1 MADDPTS
8 NGTRHRLTGW
18 GRTTPS
24 VATVVHPPTR
34 EDVRA
39 AFEAAGTR
47 GLITRGLGR
56 AYGDAAQ
63 NGGGT
68 VLDGTALTAIGPID
82 GPHATITVGGGASL
96 EAIQRA
102 VLRTGW
108 SLPVLPGT
116 RHVTI
121 GGAIASD
128 VHGKNHHVD
137 GSFGAHVESFTLQPP
152 AGDHVVVTRASDA
165 ALFEATTGGMGL
177 TGVVLAATLRLMKVE
192 TRLMR
197 VHSERTADLDATMR
211 ALVEADA
218 THRYSVAWLDLASPR
233 ARGRSVV
240 TAADHARAAEAPGV
254 SLLDEPPSW
263 RPTVPPVVPVNLVRS
278 AGVQLFNA
286 GWFRR
291 PLPSEALVPIESYA
305 APLDALGAWNRLYG
319 SRGLVQYQF
328 ALPAGEETTLR
339 AIVEAITHAP
349 AVPALAV
356 LKRFGPG
363 NGAPLS
369 FPIEGWTLAVDFPAG
384 DPALGAFLDTLDE
397 RVAAAGGRVYLA
409 KDARMRP
416 EMVPLMYPRI
426 DEWRET
432 QARIDPTGVLTSDLD
447 RRLHLTAGSTRSPR

>member
-1 MADDPTS
+1 M
-8 NGTRHRLTGW
+8 
-18 GRTTPS
+18 
-24 VATVVHPPTR
+24 
-34 EDVRA
+34 
-39 AFEAAGTR
+39 
-47 GLITRGLGR
+47 
-56 AYGDAAQ
+56 
-63 NGGGT
+63 
-68 VLDGTALTAIGPID
+68 
-82 GPHATITVGGGASL
+82 
-96 EAIQRA
+96 
-102 VLRTGW
+102 
-108 SLPVLPGT
+108 
-116 RHVTI
+116 
-121 GGAIASD
+121 
-128 VHGKNHHVD
+128 
-137 GSFGAHVESFTLQPP
+137 
-152 AGDHVVVTRASDA
+152 
-165 ALFEATTGGMGL
+165 
-177 TGVVLAATLRLMKVE
+177 
-192 TRLMR
+192 
-197 VHSERTADLDATMR
+197 
-211 ALVEADA
+211 
-218 THRYSVAWLDLASPR
+218 
-233 ARGRSVV
+233 
-240 TAADHARAAEAPGV
+240 
-254 SLLDEPPSW
+254 
-263 RPTVPPVVPVNLVRS
+263 PPVVPVNLVRS

-339 AIVEAITHAP
+339 AIVEAITHAH